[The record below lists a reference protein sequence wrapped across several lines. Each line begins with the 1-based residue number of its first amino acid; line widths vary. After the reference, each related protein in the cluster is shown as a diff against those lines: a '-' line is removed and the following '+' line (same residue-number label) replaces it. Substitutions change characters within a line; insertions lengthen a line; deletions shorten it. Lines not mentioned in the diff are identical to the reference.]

1 MAVVAKIL
9 GESNAAMD
17 PFKACD
23 GSPRYRLILRLRRPQ
38 DRKGPT
44 DCSAV
49 IGRYT
54 VICRS
59 PSPVLI
65 DQDSARSFQG

>member
-38 DRKGPT
+38 DRKGQA
-44 DCSAV
+44 DCSV
-49 IGRYT
+49 RDQSIHGDLP
-54 VICRS
+54 IPF
-59 PSPVLI
+59 PSP
-65 DQDSARSFQG
+65 D